1 MIEIIAMIELWNG
14 ERKNKNTR
22 VSVLWKSSRL
32 DNQHSGNYEIVEKN
46 CFILRC
52 KQSVLSLNYYL
63 YLKHDIIMFH
73 TWNLFFFFPYR
84 QKYHRRCI
92 FKFLFES

>member
-32 DNQHSGNYEIVEKN
+32 DNQHSGNYEIVEK
-46 CFILRC
+46 I
-52 KQSVLSLNYYL
+52 VL
-63 YLKHDIIMFH
+63 F
-73 TWNLFFFFPYR
+73 
-84 QKYHRRCI
+84 
-92 FKFLFES
+92 